1 MNNPFKAG
9 DKVLTKVKGQPVEAL
24 VNQVW
29 NDEVQVRTAD
39 KALLW
44 RTVRTVTLTS
54 AAVPPVTEPVKPVA
68 TTPVTPLAN
77 VDGGGAKPPPRP
89 PVKYA
94 QPSEKKPRSGPA
106 LMPVKY
112 KRTRSRR
119 IKRGKI

>member
-39 KALLW
+39 KKLLW
-44 RTVRTVTLTS
+44 RTVKTVTLIS

-68 TTPVTPLAN
+68 TTPATPPVN
-77 VDGGGAKPPPRP
+77 VDGDGAKPPPQP

-94 QPSEKKPRSGPA
+94 QPSDKKPKSGPA
-106 LMPVKY
+106 LAPVKY
-112 KRTRSRR
+112 KRTRSRW
-119 IKRGKI
+119 IKKGKI